1 MFVIRGGRKRMI
13 SSIDVELLRA
23 LNVFVV
29 PNHKFLWNLTNNPVL
44 RGFPI
49 FFPLVALWFHG
60 ACKNRY
66 RRMLIGL
73 FAACVALCC
82 RFYCSF
88 ILVPTYA
95 RFWINRFM

>member
-1 MFVIRGGRKRMI
+1 MI

-29 PNHKFLWNLTNNPVL
+29 PNHKFLWNLTNNSVL

-73 FAACVALCC
+73 LATCVATVLSV
-82 RFYCSF
+82 FVA
-88 ILVPTYA
+88 VP
-95 RFWINRFM
+95 F